1 MTVKNRTHW
10 LPIVQG
16 VYFFVTGVWPLLHIE
31 SFIWLSGP
39 KYDIWLV
46 KTVGIL
52 LALIG
57 LHMFIAGYF
66 RRINTE
72 NFLIAAGSAAA
83 LATVDIYYVAIGRIW
98 EIYLLDAGIEIIFIL
113 LWLIIIR
120 STVQAHTKDKNST

>member
-1 MTVKNRTHW
+1 MTLKNRAHW

-16 VYFFVTGVWPLLHIE
+16 VYFFITGVWPLLHIE

-57 LHMFIAGYF
+57 LHMFVAGYC
-66 RRINTE
+66 RRLNVET
-72 NFLIAAGSAAA
+72 FLIAAGSAAA
-83 LATVDIYYVAIGRIW
+83 LATVDIYYVSIGRIW
-98 EIYLLDAGIEIIFIL
+98 ETYLLDAGIEVIFVI
-113 LWLIIIR
+113 LWLMISRR
-120 STVQAHTKDKNST
+120 SIQSRQS